1 MIIWLKAL
9 VEVLI
14 HSVSSDITSAEFRA
28 SLTGIGT
35 LKGFEKTLQQHIPY
49 DEKTA
54 HHVIYTAL
62 LDRSQIVTD
71 ILMIIGLSKSH

>member
-14 HSVSSDITSAEFRA
+14 DSVSSDITSAEFRA

-35 LKGFEKTLQQHIPY
+35 LKEYEKICSSVSLATKRQPTTL
-49 DEKTA
+49 
-54 HHVIYTAL
+54 
-62 LDRSQIVTD
+62 S
-71 ILMIIGLSKSH
+71 ILHYLT

>member
-14 HSVSSDITSAEFRA
+14 DSVSSDITSAEFRA

-35 LKGFEKTLQQHIPY
+35 LKGFEKTYSSISLTTKRQPTTLSIRHY
-49 DEKTA
+49 LTGA
-54 HHVIYTAL
+54 RL
-62 LDRSQIVTD
+62 LPIF
-71 ILMIIGLSKSH
+71 